1 MVISKTELRNRRS
14 QTQCLICHH
23 PDRAWIETL
32 LAAGVFCSDVAE
44 EFGLQERTLRR
55 HDAFHSVTLPD
66 VDPLSILRSI
76 RWLNEQSTL
85 LTQTLL
91 RSGAGQKR
99 SKEIYKLRMEAI
111 RTTLGVLSEYAKLTD
126 VRKHMDPH
134 VTLQRWHEVMTQI
147 FNGLQDIPQ
156 AREALLKVIEDEG
169 PKDSPDYVKMNKKF
183 NSSIETGVEQLS
195 VSGNGEDTAPEN
207 LNE

>member
-32 LAAGVFCSDVAE
+32 LEAGVFFSDVAE

-55 HDAFHSVTLPD
+55 HDALHSGTLPD

-85 LTQTLL
+85 LTQSLL

-99 SKEIYKLRMEAI
+99 SKEIYHLRMEAI
-111 RTTLGVLSEYAKLTD
+111 RTNLSVLSEYAKLTN
-126 VRKHMDPH
+126 VKKHIDPH
-134 VTLQRWHEVMTQI
+134 VTLPRWRQVMSKI
-147 FNGLQDIPQ
+147 LNGLQGIPG
-156 AREALLKVIEDEG
+156 ADEALSKVIKEEG
-169 PKDSPDYVKMNKKF
+169 PKDSPVYVKVNKKF
-183 NSSIETGVEQLS
+183 TDSKKTGIEQLT
-195 VSGNGEDTAPEN
+195 VAGNGEGTTPKFP
-207 LNE
+207 